1 MIPPKKTITTMF
13 ETQPSTGI
21 ELKNF
26 LYRMKNIAT
35 TLMSDIIQPILK
47 MKIKGFIPAA
57 KNNLEK
63 WLIKPL
69 RL

>member
-21 ELKNF
+21 ELKIF
-26 LYRMKNIAT
+26 LYRIKNIAT
-35 TLMSDIIQPILK
+35 TLMIEIIQPMLK
-47 MKIKGFIPAA
+47 MKIKGLIPVA

-63 WLIKPL
+63 
-69 RL
+69 